1 MPFLPGVLERNLRQ
15 LLKMFL
21 HAAVVDEAT
30 TPYKLIKLDLQKK
43 DSFLLYDSV
52 KLPTATGIHLASSK
66 TIPKQ
71 SSKSFAKSC

>member
-43 DSFLLYDSV
+43 TVSCCMTLL
-52 KLPTATGIHLASSK
+52 SSLQQLEF
-66 TIPKQ
+66 I
-71 SSKSFAKSC
+71 